1 DLVGARN
8 ITMRTLLVR
17 QDWASTGSLSV
28 TPDVSSDEAKAAR
41 RLRYAELRWSLDASP
56 QL

>member
-1 DLVGARN
+1 
-8 ITMRTLLVR
+8 
-17 QDWASTGSLSV
+17 LSV